1 MTWRDTVIDSPNLD
15 DLDKSFTESLLLRS
29 AMPSDAPFI
38 LHSWLQSFRD
48 GDMVEGIP
56 NQIYYHHHHKL
67 VSNLLRRCAVTV
79 LSDPSAPE
87 VIFGWFCWESCEKGI
102 IIHYAYVKN
111 EFRKSR
117 LASRIL
123 EAILD
128 SEEPEYVFV
137 THRVN
142 PMGYEFKKR
151 KWIYN
156 PYLLFK
162 EVVL

>member
-1 MTWRDTVIDSPNLD
+1 MTDPLD
-15 DLDKSFTESLLLRS
+15 VEFAKDLLIRQ
-29 AMPSDAPFI
+29 AMPSDASFVM
-38 LHSWLQSFRD
+38 HSWLQSFRD

-67 VSNLLRRCAVTV
+67 VTKILSRAAVTV
-79 LSDPSAPE
+79 ISDPAAPE
-87 VIFGWFCWESCEKGI
+87 VVYGWFCWESCERGI

-111 EFRKSR
+111 GFRKSR
-117 LASRIL
+117 LASRVL

-128 SEEPEYVFV
+128 SEQPEYVFV

-142 PMGYEFKKR
+142 PIGYEIKKR

-162 EVVL
+162 ESSE